1 MQRPILPRR
10 TPRLSRRTVL
20 TLAAGAAGAGLLAP
34 QALRA
39 QAETESHGLS
49 SFGDLKYPADFRHFD
64 YVNPQAPKGGTF
76 VHTAASWAF
85 NQNPTTFNT
94 MNTLVLRGDAPPGLD
109 GIFASL
115 MTGSGDE
122 PDSMYGLVAERVRM
136 SADGLTYRF
145 TIREIARFHDGTPI
159 TAEDVAW
166 SFLTLKDKGHPLL
179 RVVLRDL
186 AGAEAESAKVVVIR
200 FAPGRSRSL
209 PLTVA
214 GLPIL
219 SKAWYA
225 NRDFEASTMDVPLGS
240 AAYKVGRFEAG
251 RFIEY
256 DRVRDWWGE
265 KLPVGLGQNNFDTI
279 RLEFFRDRDVAFEA
293 FKSRTYTFRE
303 EFTSRAWATQ
313 YDFPAAKD
321 GRVVRREIA
330 DETPSGAQGWFI
342 NTRREKF
349 AHPKLREAL
358 GLAFD
363 FEWTN
368 KNVMF
373 DSYRRTHSFFQN
385 SPLMATGAP
394 SAEELAVLEPFRGKV
409 ADEVFGEPYVPPV
422 SNGSGQDRN
431 LLRQATQLL
440 REAGFTLRDNRLL
453 DAAGRPM
460 TVEFLDFDN
469 SLERHT
475 QPFVA
480 NLRRLGIEANIRR
493 VDSAQ
498 YQARLKDYDF
508 DLTIRRYSL
517 SLTPGESL
525 RTFFGSQSGRQPG
538 SQNLAGIAD
547 PVIDALIDKIL
558 AANSRAELTVLCR
571 CLDRVLRSG
580 RYWVPNWYK
589 PSSWL
594 AYWDMFGFPETK
606 PRYAKGVPSTWWFDP
621 AKAARI
627 ERS

>member
-20 TLAAGAAGAGLLAP
+20 TLAAGAAGAGLLGP

-145 TIREIARFHDGTPI
+145 TIRDIARFHDGTPI

-166 SFLTLKDKGHPLL
+166 SFLTLKEKGHPLL

-321 GRVVRREIA
+321 GRVVRREIS

>member
-1 MQRPILPRR
+1 M
-10 TPRLSRRTVL
+10 PRLSRRTVL
-20 TLAAGAAGAGLLAP
+20 TLAAAGAGAGLLARG
-34 QALRA
+34 ALA
-39 QAETESHGLS
+39 QAAGESHGIS
-49 SFGDLKYPADFRHFD
+49 YFGDLKYPADFPHFD

-76 VHTAASWAF
+76 IHTASTWSY

-94 MNTLVLRGDAPPGLD
+94 LNTLVLRGDAPPGLD
-109 GIFASL
+109 DIFASL
-115 MTGSGDE
+115 MAGGGDE
-122 PDSMYGLVAERVRM
+122 PDAMYGFAAEKVAISE
-136 SADGLTYRF
+136 DGLTYRF
-145 TIREIARFHDGTPI
+145 TLRDIAAFHDGKPI

-166 SFLTLKDKGHPLL
+166 SILTLKEKGHPLL
-179 RVVLRDL
+179 RVVLRDV
-186 AGAEAESAKVVVIR
+186 ASAAAESAKVVAVT
-200 FAPGRSRSL
+200 FAKGRSRSL
-209 PLTVA
+209 PLTIA

-225 NRDFEASTMDVPLGS
+225 GRDFEASTMDVPLGS

-256 DRVRDWWGE
+256 ERVRNWWGE
-265 KLPVGLGQNNFDTI
+265 KLPVSVGQNNFDVI
-279 RLEFFRDRDVAFEA
+279 RVEFFRDRDVAFEA

-321 GRVVRREIA
+321 GRVLRREVP

-373 DSYRRTHSFFQN
+373 DSYKRTHSFFQN
-385 SPLMATGAP
+385 SPMMAVGKP
-394 SAEELAVLEPFRGKV
+394 SAEELAILEPFRGKV
-409 ADEVFGEPYVPPV
+409 PDEVFDEPYVPPV
-422 SNGSGQDRN
+422 SNASGQDRN

-440 REAGFTLRDNRLL
+440 REAGFTLKDNRLI
-453 DAAGRPM
+453 DAAGKPM
-460 TVEFLDFDN
+460 TVEFLDYDN

-480 NLRRLGIEANIRR
+480 NLRRLGIAATIRR

-498 YQARLKDYDF
+498 YQSRLKDYDF

-525 RTFFGSQSGRQPG
+525 RTFFGSESGRQPG

-547 PVIDALIDKIL
+547 PVVDALIQKIL
-558 AANSRAELTVLCR
+558 AVNTRPELTTLCL

-589 PSSWL
+589 ASHWI
-594 AYWDMFGFPETK
+594 AYWDQFGHPERK
-606 PRYAKGVPSTWWFDP
+606 PKYSRGVPATWWFDP

-627 ERS
+627 ERT

>member
-1 MQRPILPRR
+1 MS
-10 TPRLSRRTVL
+10 RLSRRSVL
-20 TLAAGAAGAGLLAP
+20 TLAAAGAGASLIVPRALA
-34 QALRA
+34 QG
-39 QAETESHGLS
+39 ETEAHGIS

-64 YVNPQAPKGGTF
+64 YVNPNAPKGGAF
-76 VHTAASWAF
+76 VHTASSWGY

-94 MNTLVLRGDAPPGLD
+94 MNTLVLRGDAPPALD
-109 GIFASL
+109 GIFARL
-115 MTGSGDE
+115 MVGAGDE
-122 PDSMYGLVAERVRM
+122 PDSMYGLVAEKVRI

-145 TIREIARFHDGTPI
+145 TLRDSATFHDGAKITP
-159 TAEDVAW
+159 EDVAW
-166 SFLTLKDKGHPLL
+166 SVMTLKEKGHPLL
-179 RVVLRDL
+179 RVVLRDV
-186 AGAEAESAKVVVIR
+186 AGAEAEDGRVVAIR

-209 PLTVA
+209 PLTAA

-219 SKAWYA
+219 SRAWYA
-225 NRDFEASTMDVPLGS
+225 GRDFEASTMDVPLGS
-240 AAYKVGRFEAG
+240 SAYKVGRFEAG

-256 DRVRDWWGE
+256 ERVKDWWGE
-265 KLPVGLGQNNFDTI
+265 KLPVSVGQDNFDI
-279 RLEFFRDRDVAFEA
+279 VRLEFFRDRDVAFEG
-293 FKSRTYTFRE
+293 FKSRTYAFRE
-303 EFTSRAWATQ
+303 EFTSRTWATQ
-313 YDFPAAKD
+313 YDFPAARD
-321 GRVVRREIA
+321 GRVVRREVS

-373 DSYRRTHSFFQN
+373 DSYKRTHSFFQN
-385 SPLMATGAP
+385 SPMMATGKP
-394 SAEELAVLEPFRGKV
+394 EAEELALLEAFRGKV
-409 ADEVFGEPYVPPV
+409 ADEVFGEPYSPPV

-431 LLRQATQLL
+431 LLRQATGLL

-453 DAAGRPM
+453 DAQGRPM
-460 TVEFLDFDN
+460 TVEFLDFEP

-480 NLRRLGIEANIRR
+480 NLRRLGIEAGIRR

-498 YQARLKDYDF
+498 YQSRLKDYDF

-517 SLTPGESL
+517 SMTPGESM
-525 RTFFGSQSGRQPG
+525 RTFFGSASGRQPG
-538 SQNLAGIAD
+538 SQNLAGIND
-547 PVIDALIDKIL
+547 PVIDALIDKAL
-558 AANSRAELTVLCR
+558 AANTRAELVTICR
-571 CLDRVLRSG
+571 ALDRVLRAG

-589 PSSWL
+589 ASHWL
-594 AYWDMFGFPETK
+594 AYWDQFGFPETK
-606 PRYAKGVPSTWWFDP
+606 PKYARGVPGTWWFDP

-627 ERS
+627 ERT

>member
-1 MQRPILPRR
+1 M
-10 TPRLSRRTVL
+10 
-20 TLAAGAAGAGLLAP
+20 TLAAAAGASSLIR
-34 QALRA
+34 RA
-39 QAETESHGLS
+39 GAEEATRHGLS
-49 SFGDLKYPADFRHFD
+49 FFGDLKYPADFRQFD
-64 YVNPQAPKGGTF
+64 YVNPAAPKGGTF
-76 VHTAASWAF
+76 IHSASSWAY
-85 NQNPTTFNT
+85 NQNANTFNT
-94 MNTLVLRGDAPPGLD
+94 LNTWVLRGDAPPQLD

-115 MTGSGDE
+115 MVSAGDE
-122 PDSMYGLVAERVRM
+122 PDAMYGLAAETVRM
-136 SADGLTYRF
+136 AEDGLTYRF
-145 TIREIARFHDGTPI
+145 ALRESARFHDGTPI

-166 SFLTLKDKGHPLL
+166 SMTTLKEKGHPLL

-186 AGAEAESAKVVVIR
+186 AGAEAEGPRVVAVR

-209 PLTVA
+209 PLTAA

-225 NRDFEASTMDVPLGS
+225 TRDFEASTLDVPLGS

-256 DRVRDWWGE
+256 ERVKDWWGE
-265 KLPVGLGQNNFDTI
+265 KLPVSIGQNNFDI
-279 RLEFFRDRDVAFEA
+279 VRLEFFRDRDVAFEA

-303 EFTSRAWATQ
+303 EFTSRTWATQ
-313 YDFPAAKD
+313 YDFPAARD
-321 GRVVRREIA
+321 GRVVRREIP

-373 DSYRRTHSFFQN
+373 GSYSRTHSFFQN
-385 SPLMATGAP
+385 SPMMAHGKP
-394 SAEELAVLEPFRGKV
+394 SPEELALLEPFRGKV
-409 ADEVFGEPYVPPV
+409 AEEVFGEPYVPPV
-422 SNGSGQDRN
+422 SDGSGQDRR

-453 DAAGRPM
+453 DAQGRPV
-460 TVEFLDFDN
+460 TVEFLDYDS

-480 NLRRLGIEANIRR
+480 NLRRLGIDASIRR

-498 YQARLKDYDF
+498 YQSRLKDYDF

-517 SLTPGESL
+517 SMTPGEAL
-525 RTFFGSQSGRQPG
+525 RTYFGSESGRQSG
-538 SQNLAGIAD
+538 SNNLAGMAD
-547 PVIDALIDKIL
+547 PVIDALIVKAL
-558 AANSRAELTVLCR
+558 AAETRPELTTICR
-571 CLDRVLRSG
+571 ALDRVLRAG

-589 PSSWL
+589 ASHWL
-594 AYWDMFGFPETK
+594 AYWDQFGFPETK
-606 PRYAKGVPSTWWFDP
+606 PRYARGAPATWWADP
-621 AKAARI
+621 AKAARL
-627 ERS
+627 ERP

>member
-1 MQRPILPRR
+1 M
-10 TPRLSRRTVL
+10 PRLSRRTVL
-20 TLAAGAAGAGLLAP
+20 TLAAAGAGAGLLGP
-34 QALRA
+34 RALA
-39 QAETESHGLS
+39 QAASESHGIS
-49 SFGDLKYPADFRHFD
+49 YFGDLKYPADFARFD
-64 YVNPQAPKGGTF
+64 YVNPDAPKGGTF
-76 VHTAASWAF
+76 IHTASTWSF

-109 GIFASL
+109 DIFATL
-115 MTGSGDE
+115 MAGGGDE
-122 PDSMYGLVAERVRM
+122 PDSMYGLAAEKVAI

-145 TIREIARFHDGTPI
+145 TLRAGATFHDGTPI

-166 SFLTLKDKGHPLL
+166 SILTLKEKGHPLL
-179 RVVLRDL
+179 RVVLRDVAG
-186 AGAEAESAKVVVIR
+186 AGAESAGVVAVT
-200 FAPGRSRSL
+200 FAKGRSRSL
-209 PLTVA
+209 PLTIA

-256 DRVRDWWGE
+256 ERVRNWWGE
-265 KLPVGLGQNNFDTI
+265 KLPVSVGQNNFDVV

-313 YDFPAAKD
+313 YDFPAARD
-321 GRVVRREIA
+321 GRVVRREVP
-330 DETPSGAQGWFI
+330 DDTPSGAQGWFI
-342 NTRREKF
+342 NTRRDKF

-385 SPLMATGAP
+385 SPMMAVGKP
-394 SAEELAVLEPFRGKV
+394 SAEELAILEPFRGKTP
-409 ADEVFGEPYVPPV
+409 DEVFGDPYVPPV
-422 SNGSGQDRN
+422 SNASGQDRN
-431 LLRQATQLL
+431 LLRSATQLL
-440 REAGFTLRDNRLL
+440 REAGFTLRDNRLH

-480 NLRRLGIEANIRR
+480 NLRRLGIAATIRR

-498 YQARLKDYDF
+498 YQSRLKDYDF

-525 RTFFGSQSGRQPG
+525 RTFFGSESGRQPG

-547 PVIDALIDKIL
+547 PVIDALIARIL
-558 AANSRAELTVLCR
+558 VVNTRAELTTLCL

-589 PSSWL
+589 ASHWI
-594 AYWDMFGFPETK
+594 AYWDQFGHPERK
-606 PRYAKGVPSTWWFDP
+606 PKYSRGVPSTWWFDP
-621 AKAARI
+621 AKAARL
-627 ERS
+627 ERT

>member
-1 MQRPILPRR
+1 M
-10 TPRLSRRTVL
+10 PRLSRRSVL
-20 TLAAGAAGAGLLAP
+20 TMAAAGAGAGLIGPRAF
-34 QALRA
+34 A
-39 QAETESHGLS
+39 QAETESHGMS
-49 SFGDLKYPADFRHFD
+49 SFGDLKYPVGFRHFD
-64 YVNPQAPKGGTF
+64 YVNPNAPKGGTF
-76 VHTAASWAF
+76 VHTASSWAY

-94 MNTLVLRGDAPPGLD
+94 MNTLVLRGDAPPALD
-109 GIFASL
+109 GIFARL
-115 MTGSGDE
+115 MVGAGDE
-122 PDSMYGLVAERVRM
+122 PDSLYGLVAEKVRI

-145 TIREIARFHDGTPI
+145 TLRDIAAFHDGTKI

-166 SFLTLKDKGHPLL
+166 SVMTLKEKGHPLI
-179 RVVLRDL
+179 RVVLRDV
-186 AGAEAESAKVVVIR
+186 AGAEAEDARTVAIR

-209 PLTVA
+209 PLTAA

-256 DRVRDWWGE
+256 ERVRDWWGAG
-265 KLPVGLGQNNFDTI
+265 LPVSVGQDNFDI
-279 RLEFFRDRDVAFEA
+279 VRLEFFRDRDVAFEG
-293 FKSRTYTFRE
+293 FKSRTYAFRE
-303 EFTSRAWATQ
+303 EFTSRTWATQ

-321 GRVVRREIA
+321 GRVVRREVR

-342 NTRREKF
+342 NARREKF
-349 AHPKLREAL
+349 SHPKLREAL

-385 SPLMATGAP
+385 SPMMATGRP
-394 SAEELAVLEPFRGKV
+394 EGEELALLEAFRGKV
-409 ADEVFGEPYVPPV
+409 PEEVFGEPYVPPV

-431 LLRQATQLL
+431 LLRQATALL
-440 REAGFTLRDNRLL
+440 REAGFVLRDNKLF
-453 DAAGRPM
+453 DPAGRQM
-460 TVEFLDFDN
+460 TVEFLDFDS

-480 NLRRLGIEANIRR
+480 NLRRLGIEAAIRR

-498 YQARLKDYDF
+498 YQSRLKDYDF

-517 SLTPGESL
+517 SMTPGESM
-525 RTFFGSQSGRQPG
+525 RTFFGSASGRQPG

-547 PVIDALIDKIL
+547 PVVDALIDKAL
-558 AANSRAELTVLCR
+558 AANTRAELVTICR
-571 CLDRVLRSG
+571 ALDRVLRSG

-589 PSSWL
+589 ASHWL
-594 AYWDMFGFPETK
+594 AYWDQFGFPETK
-606 PRYAKGVPSTWWFDP
+606 PKYARGVPSTWWFDP

-627 ERS
+627 ERT

>member
-166 SFLTLKDKGHPLL
+166 SFLALKEKGHPLL

-440 REAGFTLRDNRLL
+440 REAGFTLRDNKLL
-453 DAAGRPM
+453 DAQGRAM

>member
-1 MQRPILPRR
+1 M
-10 TPRLSRRTVL
+10 PRLSRRSVL
-20 TLAAGAAGAGLLAP
+20 TMAAAGAGASLIAPRALAHG
-34 QALRA
+34 
-39 QAETESHGLS
+39 ETESHGIS
-49 SFGDLKYPADFRHFD
+49 SFGDLKYPAGFRHFD
-64 YVNPQAPKGGTF
+64 YVNPNAPKGGTF
-76 VHTAASWAF
+76 VHTASSWGY

-94 MNTLVLRGDAPPGLD
+94 MNTLVLRGDAPPALD
-109 GIFASL
+109 GIFARL
-115 MTGSGDE
+115 MVGAGDE
-122 PDSMYGLVAERVRM
+122 PDSMYGLAAEKVRI

-145 TIREIARFHDGTPI
+145 TLRDIATFHDGTKI

-166 SFLTLKDKGHPLL
+166 SVMTLKEKGHPLL
-179 RVVLRDL
+179 RVVLRDV
-186 AGAEAESAKVVVIR
+186 AGAEAEDARTVAIR
-200 FAPGRSRSL
+200 FAAGRSRSL
-209 PLTVA
+209 PLTAA

-225 NRDFEASTMDVPLGS
+225 GRDFEASTMDVPLGS
-240 AAYKVGRFEAG
+240 SAYKVGRFEAG

-256 DRVRDWWGE
+256 ERVKDWWGAG
-265 KLPVGLGQNNFDTI
+265 LPVSVGQDNFDI
-279 RLEFFRDRDVAFEA
+279 VRLEFFRDRDVAFEG
-293 FKSRTYTFRE
+293 FKSRAYAFRE
-303 EFTSRAWATQ
+303 EFTSRTWAQQ
-313 YDFPAAKD
+313 YDFPAARD
-321 GRVVRREIA
+321 GRVVRREVS

-385 SPLMATGAP
+385 SPMMATAKPEG
-394 SAEELAVLEPFRGKV
+394 EELALLETFRGKV

-422 SNGSGQDRN
+422 SNASGQDRN

-453 DAAGRPM
+453 DAQGRAM
-460 TVEFLDFDN
+460 TVEFLDFDS

-480 NLRRLGIEANIRR
+480 NLRRLGIEASIRR

-498 YQARLKDYDF
+498 YQSRLKDYDF

-517 SLTPGESL
+517 SMTPGESM
-525 RTFFGSQSGRQPG
+525 RTFFGSASGRQPG

-547 PVIDALIDKIL
+547 PVIDALIDKAL
-558 AANSRAELTVLCR
+558 AANTRPELVTICRA
-571 CLDRVLRSG
+571 LDRVLRAG

-589 PSSWL
+589 ASHWL

-606 PRYAKGVPSTWWFDP
+606 PKYARGVPGTWWFDP

-627 ERS
+627 ERT

>member
-34 QALRA
+34 KGLRA
-39 QAETESHGLS
+39 QGETESHGLS

-85 NQNPTTFNT
+85 NQNPTTFNA

-115 MTGSGDE
+115 MSGSGDE

-145 TIREIARFHDGTPI
+145 TLREIARFHDGTPI

-166 SFLTLKDKGHPLL
+166 SFLTLKEKGHPLL

-200 FAPGRSRSL
+200 FTPGRSRSL

-225 NRDFEASTMDVPLGS
+225 TRDFEASTMDVPLGS

-256 DRVRDWWGE
+256 DRVKDWWGE
-265 KLPVGLGQNNFDTI
+265 KLPVALGQNNFDTI

-409 ADEVFGEPYVPPV
+409 PDEVFGEPYVPPV

-453 DAAGRPM
+453 DGGGRPM

-547 PVIDALIDKIL
+547 PTIDALIEKIL

-606 PRYAKGVPSTWWFDP
+606 PRYAKGVPATWWFDP

>member
-1 MQRPILPRR
+1 MPPSS
-10 TPRLSRRTVL
+10 TPKLCPSRRTVL
-20 TLAAGAAGAGLLAP
+20 TLAAGAAGAGLLGP
-34 QALRA
+34 KALRA

-115 MTGSGDE
+115 MSGSGDE

-166 SFLTLKDKGHPLL
+166 SFLTLKEKGHPLL

-256 DRVRDWWGE
+256 DRVKDWWGE
-265 KLPVGLGQNNFDTI
+265 TLPVALGQNNFDTI

-394 SAEELAVLEPFRGKV
+394 SAEELAVLETFRGKV

-453 DAAGRPM
+453 DTAGRPM

-547 PVIDALIDKIL
+547 PTIDALIEKIL

-571 CLDRVLRSG
+571 CLDRVLRAG

-589 PSSWL
+589 PSNWL

-621 AKAARI
+621 ARAARI

>member
-20 TLAAGAAGAGLLAP
+20 TLAAGAAGAGLLGP

-145 TIREIARFHDGTPI
+145 TIRDVARFHDGTPI

-166 SFLTLKDKGHPLL
+166 SFLTLKEKGHPLL

-440 REAGFTLRDNRLL
+440 REAGFTLRDNKLL

>member
-1 MQRPILPRR
+1 M
-10 TPRLSRRTVL
+10 PRLTRRSVL
-20 TLAAGAAGAGLLAP
+20 TLAAAGAGAGLLGRR
-34 QALRA
+34 ALA
-39 QAETESHGLS
+39 QAAGESHGIS
-49 SFGDLKYPADFRHFD
+49 YFGDLKYPAGFPHFD

-76 VHTAASWAF
+76 IHTASTWSY

-94 MNTLVLRGDAPPGLD
+94 LNTLVLRGDAPPGLD
-109 GIFASL
+109 DIFSSL
-115 MTGSGDE
+115 MAGGGDE
-122 PDSMYGLVAERVRM
+122 PDAMYGFAAEKVAISE
-136 SADGLTYRF
+136 DGLTYRF
-145 TIREIARFHDGTPI
+145 TLRDIARFHDGTPI

-166 SFLTLKDKGHPLL
+166 SILTLKEKGHPLL
-179 RVVLRDL
+179 RVVLRDI
-186 AGAEAESAKVVVIR
+186 AGATAENAKVVAVT
-200 FAPGRSRSL
+200 FAKGRSRSL

-256 DRVRDWWGE
+256 ERVRNWWGE
-265 KLPVGLGQNNFDTI
+265 KLPVSVGQNNFDVI
-279 RLEFFRDRDVAFEA
+279 RVEFFRDRDVAFEA

-313 YDFPAAKD
+313 YDFPAARD
-321 GRVVRREIA
+321 GRVVRREVP

-349 AHPKLREAL
+349 ASPKLREAL

-373 DSYRRTHSFFQN
+373 DSYKRTHSFFQN
-385 SPLMATGAP
+385 SPMMAVGKP
-394 SAEELAVLEPFRGKV
+394 SAEELAILEPFRGKV
-409 ADEVFGEPYVPPV
+409 PDEVFDEPYVPPV
-422 SNGSGQDRN
+422 SNASGQDRN
-431 LLRQATQLL
+431 LLRRATQLL
-440 REAGFTLRDNRLL
+440 REAGFTLKDNRLL
-453 DAAGRPM
+453 DPAGKPM
-460 TVEFLDFDN
+460 TVEFLDYDN

-480 NLRRLGIEANIRR
+480 NLRRLGIEATIRR

-498 YQARLKDYDF
+498 YQSRLKDYDF

-525 RTFFGSQSGRQPG
+525 RTFFGSESGKQPG

-547 PVIDALIDKIL
+547 PVVDALIQKIL
-558 AANSRAELTVLCR
+558 AVNTRPELTTLCL
-571 CLDRVLRSG
+571 CLDRVLRAG

-589 PSSWL
+589 ASHWI
-594 AYWDMFGFPETK
+594 AYWDQFGFPERK
-606 PRYAKGVPSTWWFDP
+606 PKYARGVPATWWFDP
-621 AKAARI
+621 AKAAKL
-627 ERS
+627 ERT

>member
-1 MQRPILPRR
+1 M
-10 TPRLSRRTVL
+10 PRLSRRTVL
-20 TLAAGAAGAGLLAP
+20 TLAAAGAGAGLLARG
-34 QALRA
+34 ALA
-39 QAETESHGLS
+39 QAAGESHGIS
-49 SFGDLKYPADFRHFD
+49 YFGDLKYPADFPHFD

-76 VHTAASWAF
+76 IHTASTWSY

-94 MNTLVLRGDAPPGLD
+94 LNTLVLRGDAPPGLD
-109 GIFASL
+109 DIFASL
-115 MTGSGDE
+115 MAGGGDE
-122 PDSMYGLVAERVRM
+122 PDAMYGFAAEKVAISE
-136 SADGLTYRF
+136 DGLTYRF
-145 TIREIARFHDGTPI
+145 TLRDIAAFHDGKPI

-166 SFLTLKDKGHPLL
+166 SILTLKEKGHPLL
-179 RVVLRDL
+179 RVVLRDV
-186 AGAEAESAKVVVIR
+186 ASAAAESAKVVAVT
-200 FAPGRSRSL
+200 FAKGRSRSL
-209 PLTVA
+209 PLTIA

-225 NRDFEASTMDVPLGS
+225 GRDFEASTMDVPLGS

-256 DRVRDWWGE
+256 ERVRNWWGE
-265 KLPVGLGQNNFDTI
+265 KLPVSVGQNNFDVI
-279 RLEFFRDRDVAFEA
+279 RVEFFRDRDVAFEA

-321 GRVVRREIA
+321 GRVLRREVP

-349 AHPKLREAL
+349 SHPKLREAL

-373 DSYRRTHSFFQN
+373 DSYKRTHSFFQN
-385 SPLMATGAP
+385 SPMMAVGKP
-394 SAEELAVLEPFRGKV
+394 SAEELAILEPFRGKV
-409 ADEVFGEPYVPPV
+409 PDEVFDEPYVPPV
-422 SNGSGQDRN
+422 SNASGQDRN
-431 LLRQATQLL
+431 LLRRATQLL

-453 DAAGRPM
+453 DPAGKPM
-460 TVEFLDFDN
+460 TVEFLDYDN

-480 NLRRLGIEANIRR
+480 NLRRLGIEATIRR

-498 YQARLKDYDF
+498 YQSRLKDYDF

-525 RTFFGSQSGRQPG
+525 RTFFGSESGKQPG

-547 PVIDALIDKIL
+547 PVVDALIQKIL
-558 AANSRAELTVLCR
+558 AVNTRPELTTLCL

-589 PSSWL
+589 ASHWI
-594 AYWDMFGFPETK
+594 AYWDQFGHPERK
-606 PRYAKGVPSTWWFDP
+606 PKYSRGVPATWWFDP

-627 ERS
+627 ERT

>member
-10 TPRLSRRTVL
+10 TPRLSRRSVL

-34 QALRA
+34 RA
-39 QAETESHGLS
+39 RAATESHGMS
-49 SFGDLKYPADFRHFD
+49 AFGDLKYPADFRHFD
-64 YVNPQAPKGGTF
+64 FVNPLAPKGGTF
-76 VHTAASWAF
+76 VHTASTWAY

-115 MTGSGDE
+115 MTGGGDE
-122 PDSMYGLVAERVRM
+122 PDALYGLVAEKVAI
-136 SADGLTYRF
+136 SDDGLTYRF
-145 TIREIARFHDGTPI
+145 TLRPIAAFHDGTRI
-159 TAEDVAW
+159 TGADVAW
-166 SFLTLKDKGHPLL
+166 SILTLKEKGHPLI
-179 RVVLRDL
+179 RTILRDV
-186 AGAEAESAKVVVIR
+186 AGAEADGEGAVIVR
-200 FAPGRSRSL
+200 FAEGRPRSL

-225 NRDFEASTMDVPLGS
+225 TRDFEASTMEVPLGS
-240 AAYKVGRFEAG
+240 SAYMVGRFETG

-256 DRVRDWWGE
+256 ERVKDWWGE
-265 KLPVGLGQNNFDTI
+265 KLPVSVGQNNFDI
-279 RLEFFRDRDVAFEA
+279 VRVEFFRDRDVAFEA

-303 EFTSRAWATQ
+303 EFTSRTWAQQ

-321 GRVVRREIA
+321 GRVARREVP
-330 DETPSGAQGWFI
+330 DDTPSGAQGWFI

-349 AHPKLREAL
+349 ADRRLREAL

-368 KNVMF
+368 RNVMF
-373 DSYRRTHSFFQN
+373 DSYKRTHSFFQN
-385 SPLMATGAP
+385 SPMMAFGVP
-394 SAEELAVLEPFRGKV
+394 STEELALLEPFRGQV
-409 ADEVFGEPYVPPV
+409 PDEVFGEPYVPPV
-422 SNGSGQDRN
+422 SDGSGQDRN
-431 LLRQATQLL
+431 HLRRATVLL
-440 REAGFTLRDNRLL
+440 REAGFVLRDNRLH
-453 DAAGRPM
+453 DPKGRPM

-480 NLRRLGIEANIRR
+480 NLRRLGIEATIRR

-498 YQARLKDYDF
+498 YQTRLKDYDF

-517 SLTPGESL
+517 SMTPGESM
-525 RTFFGSQSGRQPG
+525 RTFFGSESGRQPG

-547 PVIDALIDKIL
+547 PVIDALVAK
-558 AANSRAELTVLCR
+558 AVVATTRAELTTTCR
-571 CLDRVLRSG
+571 ALDRVLRSG

-589 PSSWL
+589 GSHWL
-594 AYWDMFGFPETK
+594 AYWDQFGFPETK
-606 PRYAKGVPSTWWFDP
+606 PKYARGVPGTWWFDP
-621 AKAARI
+621 AKAAKI
-627 ERS
+627 AG

>member
-1 MQRPILPRR
+1 M
-10 TPRLSRRTVL
+10 PRLSRRSVL
-20 TLAAGAAGAGLLAP
+20 TMAAAGAGAGLIAP
-34 QALRA
+34 RALA
-39 QAETESHGLS
+39 QAEVESHGIS

-64 YVNPQAPKGGTF
+64 YVNPSAPKGGTF
-76 VHTAASWAF
+76 VHTASSWGY

-94 MNTLVLRGDAPPGLD
+94 MNTLVLRGDAPPALD
-109 GIFASL
+109 GILARL
-115 MTGSGDE
+115 MVGAGDE
-122 PDSMYGLVAERVRM
+122 PDSMYGLAAERVRIA
-136 SADGLTYRF
+136 ADGLTYRF
-145 TIREIARFHDGTPI
+145 TLRDIAAFHDGTKI

-166 SFLTLKDKGHPLL
+166 SVMMLKEKGHPLL
-179 RVVLRDL
+179 RMVLRDV
-186 AGAEAESAKVVVIR
+186 AGAEAEDARTVAIR

-209 PLTVA
+209 PLTAA

-219 SKAWYA
+219 SKAWYSG
-225 NRDFEASTMDVPLGS
+225 RDFEASTMDVPLGS
-240 AAYKVGRFEAG
+240 AAYKVGRFEPG

-256 DRVRDWWGE
+256 ERVKDWWGAG
-265 KLPVGLGQNNFDTI
+265 LPVSVGQDNFDI
-279 RLEFFRDRDVAFEA
+279 VRLEFFRDRDVAFEG
-293 FKSRTYTFRE
+293 FKSRTYAFRE
-303 EFTSRAWATQ
+303 EFTSRTWAQQ

-321 GRVVRREIA
+321 GRVVRREVP

-342 NTRREKF
+342 NTRRDKF

-373 DSYRRTHSFFQN
+373 DSYKRTHSFFQN
-385 SPLMATGAP
+385 SPMMATGKP
-394 SAEELAVLEPFRGKV
+394 EGEELALLETFRGKV
-409 ADEVFGEPYVPPV
+409 AEEVFGEPYVPPV

-453 DAAGRPM
+453 DAQGRAM
-460 TVEFLDFDN
+460 TVEFLDFDS

-480 NLRRLGIEANIRR
+480 NLRRLGIEASIRR

-498 YQARLKDYDF
+498 YQSRLKDYDF

-517 SLTPGESL
+517 SMTPGESM
-525 RTFFGSQSGRQPG
+525 RTFFGSASGRQPG

-547 PVIDALIDKIL
+547 PVIDALIDKVL
-558 AANSRAELTVLCR
+558 AANTRPELVTICRA
-571 CLDRVLRSG
+571 LDRVLRAG
-580 RYWVPNWYK
+580 RYWVPNWSK
-589 PSSWL
+589 ASHWL

-606 PRYAKGVPSTWWFDP
+606 PKYARGAPGTWWFDP

-627 ERS
+627 ERT

>member
-1 MQRPILPRR
+1 M
-10 TPRLSRRTVL
+10 PRLSRRSVL
-20 TLAAGAAGAGLLAP
+20 TMAAAGAGAGLIGPRAF
-34 QALRA
+34 A
-39 QAETESHGLS
+39 QAETESHGMS
-49 SFGDLKYPADFRHFD
+49 SFGDLKYPVGFRHFD
-64 YVNPQAPKGGTF
+64 YVNPNAPKGGTF
-76 VHTAASWAF
+76 VHTASSWAY

-94 MNTLVLRGDAPPGLD
+94 MNTLVLRGDAPPALD
-109 GIFASL
+109 GIFARL
-115 MTGSGDE
+115 MVGAGDE
-122 PDSMYGLVAERVRM
+122 PDSLYGLVAEKVRI

-145 TIREIARFHDGTPI
+145 TLRDIAAFHDGTKI

-166 SFLTLKDKGHPLL
+166 SVMTLKEKGHPLI
-179 RVVLRDL
+179 RVVLRDV
-186 AGAEAESAKVVVIR
+186 AGAEAEDARTVAIR

-209 PLTVA
+209 PLTAA

-256 DRVRDWWGE
+256 ERVRDWWGAG
-265 KLPVGLGQNNFDTI
+265 LPVSVGQDNFDI
-279 RLEFFRDRDVAFEA
+279 VRLEFFRDSDVAFEG
-293 FKSRTYTFRE
+293 FKSRTYAFRE
-303 EFTSRAWATQ
+303 EFTSRTWATQ

-321 GRVVRREIA
+321 GRVVRREVR

-342 NTRREKF
+342 NARREKF
-349 AHPKLREAL
+349 SHPKLREAL

-385 SPLMATGAP
+385 SPMMATGRP
-394 SAEELAVLEPFRGKV
+394 EGEELALLEAFRGKV
-409 ADEVFGEPYVPPV
+409 PEEVFGEPYVPPV

-431 LLRQATQLL
+431 LLRQATALL
-440 REAGFTLRDNRLL
+440 REAGFVLRDNKLF
-453 DAAGRPM
+453 DPAGRQM
-460 TVEFLDFDN
+460 TVEFLDFDS

-480 NLRRLGIEANIRR
+480 NLRRLGIEAAIRR

-498 YQARLKDYDF
+498 YQSRLKDYDF

-517 SLTPGESL
+517 SMTPGESM
-525 RTFFGSQSGRQPG
+525 RTFFGSASGRQPG

-547 PVIDALIDKIL
+547 PVVDALIDKAL
-558 AANSRAELTVLCR
+558 AANTRAELVTICR
-571 CLDRVLRSG
+571 ALDRVLRSG

-589 PSSWL
+589 ASHWL
-594 AYWDMFGFPETK
+594 AYWDQFGFPETK
-606 PRYAKGVPSTWWFDP
+606 PKYARGVPSTWWFDP

-627 ERS
+627 ERT

>member
-1 MQRPILPRR
+1 M
-10 TPRLSRRTVL
+10 PRLSRRSVL
-20 TLAAGAAGAGLLAP
+20 TMAAAGAGASLIAPRALAHG
-34 QALRA
+34 
-39 QAETESHGLS
+39 ETESHGIS
-49 SFGDLKYPADFRHFD
+49 SFGDLKYPVGFRHFD
-64 YVNPQAPKGGTF
+64 YVNPNAPKGGTF
-76 VHTAASWAF
+76 VHTASSWGY

-94 MNTLVLRGDAPPGLD
+94 MNTLVLRGDAPPALD
-109 GIFASL
+109 GIFARL
-115 MTGSGDE
+115 MVGAGDE
-122 PDSMYGLVAERVRM
+122 PDSMYGLAAEKVRI

-145 TIREIARFHDGTPI
+145 TLRDIATFHDGTKI
-159 TAEDVAW
+159 TADDVAW
-166 SFLTLKDKGHPLL
+166 SVTTLKEKGHPLL
-179 RVVLRDL
+179 RVVLRDV
-186 AGAEAESAKVVVIR
+186 AGAEAEDARTVAIR
-200 FAPGRSRSL
+200 FAAGRSRSL
-209 PLTVA
+209 PLTAA

-225 NRDFEASTMDVPLGS
+225 GRDFEASTMDVPLGS
-240 AAYKVGRFEAG
+240 SAYKVGRLEAG

-256 DRVRDWWGE
+256 ERVKDWWGAG
-265 KLPVGLGQNNFDTI
+265 LPVSVGQDNFDI
-279 RLEFFRDRDVAFEA
+279 VRLEFFRDRDVAFEG
-293 FKSRTYTFRE
+293 FKSRAYAFRE
-303 EFTSRAWATQ
+303 EFTSRTWAQQ
-313 YDFPAAKD
+313 YDFPAARD
-321 GRVVRREIA
+321 GRVVRREVS

-385 SPLMATGAP
+385 SPMMATARPEG
-394 SAEELAVLEPFRGKV
+394 EELALLETFRGKV

-431 LLRQATQLL
+431 LLRQATGLL

-453 DAAGRPM
+453 DAQGRAM
-460 TVEFLDFDN
+460 TVEFLDFDS

-480 NLRRLGIEANIRR
+480 NLRRLGIEASIRR

-498 YQARLKDYDF
+498 YQSRLKDYDF

-517 SLTPGESL
+517 SMTPGESM
-525 RTFFGSQSGRQPG
+525 RTFFGSASGRQPG

-547 PVIDALIDKIL
+547 PVIDALIDKAL
-558 AANSRAELTVLCR
+558 AANTRPELVTICRA
-571 CLDRVLRSG
+571 LDRVLRAG

-589 PSSWL
+589 ASHWL

-606 PRYAKGVPSTWWFDP
+606 PKYARGVPGTWWFDP

-627 ERS
+627 ERT

>member
-20 TLAAGAAGAGLLAP
+20 TLAAGAAGAGLLGP

-166 SFLTLKDKGHPLL
+166 SFLTLKEKGHPLL

-440 REAGFTLRDNRLL
+440 REAGFTLRDNKLL

>member
-1 MQRPILPRR
+1 M
-10 TPRLSRRTVL
+10 PRLSRRTVL
-20 TLAAGAAGAGLLAP
+20 TMAAASAGAGLLAP
-34 QALRA
+34 RVVA
-39 QAETESHGLS
+39 QAAGESHGIS
-49 SFGDLKYPADFRHFD
+49 YFGDLKYPAGFAHFD
-64 YVNPQAPKGGTF
+64 YVNSQAPKGGTF
-76 VHTAASWAF
+76 VHTASSWAF

-109 GIFASL
+109 GIFSSL
-115 MTGSGDE
+115 MAGGGDE
-122 PDSMYGLVAERVRM
+122 PDSMYGLVAEKVAI
-136 SADGLTYRF
+136 SADGLVYRF
-145 TIREIARFHDGTPI
+145 TLRDIATFHDGSPI

-166 SFLTLKDKGHPLL
+166 SILTLKEKGHPFHRL
-179 RVVLRDL
+179 VLRDV
-186 AGAEAESAKVVVIR
+186 AGASAESAKVVAVT
-200 FAPGRSRSL
+200 FAKGRSRSL

-265 KLPVGLGQNNFDTI
+265 KLPVSVGQNNFDTL
-279 RLEFFRDRDVAFEA
+279 RVEFFRDRDVAFEA

-313 YDFPAAKD
+313 YDFPAARD
-321 GRVVRREIA
+321 GRVVRREVP

-349 AHPKLREAL
+349 AHPKLREAI

-385 SPLMATGAP
+385 SPMMAVGKP
-394 SAEELAVLEPFRGKV
+394 SAAELAILEPFRGKV
-409 ADEVFGEPYVPPV
+409 PDEVFGDPYVPPV
-422 SNGSGQDRN
+422 SNGSGQDRA
-431 LLRQATQLL
+431 LLRRATQLL
-440 REAGFTLRDNRLL
+440 REAGFTLKDNRLL
-453 DAAGRPM
+453 DAAGKPM

-469 SLERHT
+469 ALERHT

-480 NLRRLGIEANIRR
+480 NLKRLGIEAAIRR

-498 YQARLKDYDF
+498 YQSRLKDYDF
-508 DLTIRRYSL
+508 DLTTRRYTL

-525 RTFFGSQSGRQPG
+525 RSFFGSESGRQPG

-547 PVIDALIDKIL
+547 PVVDALIQKIL
-558 AANSRAELTVLCR
+558 AVNTRPELTTLCL

-589 PSSWL
+589 AAHWL
-594 AYWDMFGFPETK
+594 AYWDQFGFPETK
-606 PRYAKGVPSTWWFDP
+606 PKYSRGVPATWWFDP
-621 AKAARI
+621 AKAAKL
-627 ERS
+627 ERP

>member
-1 MQRPILPRR
+1 M
-10 TPRLSRRTVL
+10 PRLSRRTVL
-20 TLAAGAAGAGLLAP
+20 TLAAAGAGAGLLGRGAH
-34 QALRA
+34 A
-39 QAETESHGLS
+39 QTATESHGLS
-49 SFGDLKYPADFRHFD
+49 YFGDLKYPADFPRFD
-64 YVNPQAPKGGTF
+64 YVNPDAPKGGTF
-76 VHTAASWAF
+76 IHTASTWSF

-109 GIFASL
+109 DIFATL
-115 MTGSGDE
+115 MTGGGDE
-122 PDSMYGLVAERVRM
+122 PDSMYGLAAEKVAM

-145 TIREIARFHDGTPI
+145 TLRAGATFHDGTPI

-166 SFLTLKDKGHPLL
+166 SILTLKEKGHPLL
-179 RVVLRDL
+179 RVVLRDV
-186 AGAEAESAKVVVIR
+186 AGAVADNPRLVAVS
-200 FAPGRSRSL
+200 FARGRSRSL

-256 DRVRDWWGE
+256 ERVRDWWGE
-265 KLPVGLGQNNFDTI
+265 RLPVSVGQNNFDVI

-313 YDFPAAKD
+313 YDFPAARD
-321 GRVVRREIA
+321 GRVVRREVP

-349 AHPKLREAL
+349 AHPKLREAI

-385 SPLMATGAP
+385 SPMMAVGKP
-394 SAEELAVLEPFRGKV
+394 SPEELAILEPFRGKV
-409 ADEVFGEPYVPPV
+409 PDEVFDEPYVPPV
-422 SNGSGQDRN
+422 SNASGQDRN
-431 LLRQATQLL
+431 LLRRATQLL

-453 DAAGRPM
+453 DPAGRPM

-480 NLRRLGIEANIRR
+480 NLRRLGIEAAIRR

-498 YQARLKDYDF
+498 YQSRLKDYDF

-525 RTFFGSQSGRQPG
+525 RTFFGSESGKQPG

-547 PVIDALIDKIL
+547 PVVDALIAKIL
-558 AANSRAELTVLCR
+558 AVNTRPELTTLCL

-589 PSSWL
+589 ASHWI
-594 AYWDMFGFPETK
+594 AYWDQFGYPAAK
-606 PRYAKGVPSTWWFDP
+606 PKYSRGVPATWWFDP
-621 AKAARI
+621 AKAAKL
-627 ERS
+627 ERT

>member
-1 MQRPILPRR
+1 MPPSSTPKLRP
-10 TPRLSRRTVL
+10 SRRTVL
-20 TLAAGAAGAGLLAP
+20 TLAAGAAGAGLLGP
-34 QALRA
+34 TALRA

-64 YVNPQAPKGGTF
+64 YVNPAAPKGGTF

-94 MNTLVLRGDAPPGLD
+94 MNTLVLRGDAPPALD

-115 MTGSGDE
+115 MSGSGDE

-145 TIREIARFHDGTPI
+145 TLRDIARFHDGTPI

-166 SFLTLKDKGHPLL
+166 SFLTLKEKGHPLL

-186 AGAEAESAKVVVIR
+186 AGAEAESPKVVIIR
-200 FAPGRSRSL
+200 FAAGRSRSL

-225 NRDFEASTMDVPLGS
+225 TRDFEASTMDVPLGS

-265 KLPVGLGQNNFDTI
+265 KLPVSLGQNNFDTI

-409 ADEVFGEPYVPPV
+409 PDEVFGEPYVPPV

-440 REAGFTLRDNRLL
+440 REAGFTLRDNKLL
-453 DAAGRPM
+453 DAQGRAM

-480 NLRRLGIEANIRR
+480 NLRRLGIDANIRR

-547 PVIDALIDKIL
+547 PTIDALIEKIL

-589 PSSWL
+589 PSNWL

>member
-1 MQRPILPRR
+1 M
-10 TPRLSRRTVL
+10 PRLSRRTVL
-20 TLAAGAAGAGLLAP
+20 TLAAAGAGAGLVGRG
-34 QALRA
+34 ALA
-39 QAETESHGLS
+39 QAAGESHGIS
-49 SFGDLKYPADFRHFD
+49 YFGDLKYPADFPHFD

-76 VHTAASWAF
+76 IHTASTWSY

-94 MNTLVLRGDAPPGLD
+94 LNTLVLRGDAPPGLD
-109 GIFASL
+109 DIFASL
-115 MTGSGDE
+115 MAGGGDE
-122 PDSMYGLVAERVRM
+122 PDAMYGFAAEKVAISE
-136 SADGLTYRF
+136 DGLTYRF
-145 TIREIARFHDGTPI
+145 TLRDIATFHDGKPI

-166 SFLTLKDKGHPLL
+166 SILTLKEKGHPLL
-179 RVVLRDL
+179 RVVLRDV
-186 AGAEAESAKVVVIR
+186 ASAAAESAKVVAVT
-200 FAPGRSRSL
+200 FAKGRSRSL
-209 PLTVA
+209 PLTIA

-225 NRDFEASTMDVPLGS
+225 GRDFEASTMDVPLGS

-256 DRVRDWWGE
+256 ERVRNWWGE
-265 KLPVGLGQNNFDTI
+265 KLPVSVGQNNFDVI
-279 RLEFFRDRDVAFEA
+279 RVEFFRDRDVAFEA

-321 GRVVRREIA
+321 GRVLRREVP

-349 AHPKLREAL
+349 SHPKLREAL

-373 DSYRRTHSFFQN
+373 DSYKRTHSFFQN
-385 SPLMATGAP
+385 SPMMAVGKP
-394 SAEELAVLEPFRGKV
+394 SAEELAILEPFRGKV
-409 ADEVFGEPYVPPV
+409 PDEVFAEPYVPPV
-422 SNGSGQDRN
+422 SNASGQDRN

-440 REAGFTLRDNRLL
+440 REAGFTLKDNRLI
-453 DAAGRPM
+453 DAAGKPM
-460 TVEFLDFDN
+460 TVEFLDYDN

-480 NLRRLGIEANIRR
+480 NLRRLGIAATIRR

-498 YQARLKDYDF
+498 YQSRLKDYDF

-525 RTFFGSQSGRQPG
+525 RTFFGSESGKQPG

-547 PVIDALIDKIL
+547 PVIDALIQKIL
-558 AANSRAELTVLCR
+558 AVNTRPELTTLCL

-589 PSSWL
+589 ASHWI
-594 AYWDMFGFPETK
+594 AYWDQFGHPERK
-606 PRYAKGVPSTWWFDP
+606 PKYSRGVPATWWFDP

-627 ERS
+627 ERT

>member
-1 MQRPILPRR
+1 M
-10 TPRLSRRTVL
+10 PRLSRRNVL
-20 TLAAGAAGAGLLAP
+20 TIAAAGAGTALIAP
-34 QALRA
+34 HALA
-39 QAETESHGLS
+39 QADTESHGMS
-49 SFGDLKYPADFRHFD
+49 SFGDLKYPPGFRHFD
-64 YVNPQAPKGGTF
+64 YVNPNAPKGGTF
-76 VHTAASWAF
+76 VHTASSWAY

-94 MNTLVLRGDAPPGLD
+94 MNTLVLRGDAPPALD
-109 GIFASL
+109 GIFARL
-115 MTGSGDE
+115 MVSAGDE
-122 PDSMYGLVAERVRM
+122 PDSLYGLVAEKVRI
-136 SADGLTYRF
+136 SADGLLYRF
-145 TIREIARFHDGTPI
+145 SLRDIATFHDGTKI

-166 SFLTLKDKGHPLL
+166 SVMTLKEKGHPLI
-179 RVVLRDL
+179 RVVLRDV
-186 AGAEAESAKVVVIR
+186 AGAEAEDARTVAIR

-209 PLTVA
+209 PLTAA

-240 AAYKVGRFEAG
+240 AAYRVGRFEAG

-256 DRVRDWWGE
+256 ERVRDWWGAG
-265 KLPVGLGQNNFDTI
+265 LPVSVGQDNFDI
-279 RLEFFRDRDVAFEA
+279 VRLEFFRDRDVAFEG
-293 FKSRTYTFRE
+293 FKSRTYAFRE
-303 EFTSRAWATQ
+303 EFTSRTWATQ

-321 GRVVRREIA
+321 GRVVRREVA

-385 SPLMATGAP
+385 SPMMATGKPAGD
-394 SAEELAVLEPFRGKV
+394 ELALLEAFRGKV
-409 ADEVFGEPYVPPV
+409 PEEVFGEPYVPPV

-431 LLRQATQLL
+431 LLRQATALL
-440 REAGFTLRDNRLL
+440 REAGFVLRDNRLL
-453 DAAGRPM
+453 DAQGRPM

-480 NLRRLGIEANIRR
+480 NLRRLGIEATIRR

-498 YQARLKDYDF
+498 YQSRLKDYDF

-517 SLTPGESL
+517 SMTPGESM
-525 RTFFGSQSGRQPG
+525 RTFFGSASGRQPG

-547 PVIDALIDKIL
+547 PVVDALVDKAL
-558 AANSRAELTVLCR
+558 AANTRADLVTTCR
-571 CLDRVLRSG
+571 ALDRVLRSG

-589 PSSWL
+589 ASHWL
-594 AYWDMFGFPETK
+594 AYWDQFGFPDTK
-606 PRYAKGVPSTWWFDP
+606 PKYARGVPATWWFDP

-627 ERS
+627 ERT

>member
-1 MQRPILPRR
+1 MPTPSTPKLRP
-10 TPRLSRRTVL
+10 SRRTVL
-20 TLAAGAAGAGLLAP
+20 TLAAGAASAGLLAP

-166 SFLTLKDKGHPLL
+166 SFLTLKEKGHPLL

-225 NRDFEASTMDVPLGS
+225 TRDFEASTMDVPLGS

-265 KLPVGLGQNNFDTI
+265 KLPVALGQNNFDTI

-422 SNGSGQDRN
+422 SNGSGQDRTM
-431 LLRQATQLL
+431 LRQATQLL
-440 REAGFTLRDNRLL
+440 REAGFTLRDNKLL

-498 YQARLKDYDF
+498 YQSRLKDYDF

-594 AYWDMFGFPETK
+594 AYWDMFGFPERK

>member
-1 MQRPILPRR
+1 M
-10 TPRLSRRTVL
+10 PRLSRRTVL
-20 TLAAGAAGAGLLAP
+20 TLAAAGAGAGLLARG
-34 QALRA
+34 ALA
-39 QAETESHGLS
+39 QAAGESHGIS
-49 SFGDLKYPADFRHFD
+49 YFGDLKYPADFAHFD

-76 VHTAASWAF
+76 IHTASTWSY

-94 MNTLVLRGDAPPGLD
+94 LNTLVLRGDAPPGLD
-109 GIFASL
+109 DIFASL
-115 MTGSGDE
+115 MAGGGDE
-122 PDSMYGLVAERVRM
+122 PDAMYGFAAEKVAISEH
-136 SADGLTYRF
+136 GLTYRF
-145 TIREIARFHDGTPI
+145 TLRDIAAFHDGKPI

-166 SFLTLKDKGHPLL
+166 SILTLKEKGHPLL
-179 RVVLRDL
+179 RVVLRDV
-186 AGAEAESAKVVVIR
+186 ASAAAESAKVVAVT
-200 FAPGRSRSL
+200 FAKGRSRSL
-209 PLTVA
+209 PLTIA

-225 NRDFEASTMDVPLGS
+225 GRDFEASTMDVPLGS

-256 DRVRDWWGE
+256 ERVRNWWGE
-265 KLPVGLGQNNFDTI
+265 KLPVSVGQNNFDVI
-279 RLEFFRDRDVAFEA
+279 RVEFFRDRDVAFEA

-321 GRVVRREIA
+321 GRVLRREVP

-373 DSYRRTHSFFQN
+373 DSYKRTHSFFQN
-385 SPLMATGAP
+385 SPMMAVGKP
-394 SAEELAVLEPFRGKV
+394 SAEELAILEPFRGKV
-409 ADEVFGEPYVPPV
+409 PDEVFDEPYVPPV
-422 SNGSGQDRN
+422 SNASGQDRN

-440 REAGFTLRDNRLL
+440 REAGFTLKDNRLI
-453 DAAGRPM
+453 DAAGKPM
-460 TVEFLDFDN
+460 TVEFLDYDN

-480 NLRRLGIEANIRR
+480 NLRRLGIAATIRR

-498 YQARLKDYDF
+498 YQSRLKDYDF

-525 RTFFGSQSGRQPG
+525 RTFFGSESGKQPG

-547 PVIDALIDKIL
+547 PVVDALIQKIL
-558 AANSRAELTVLCR
+558 AVNTRTELTTLCL

-589 PSSWL
+589 ASHWI
-594 AYWDMFGFPETK
+594 AYWDQFGHPERK
-606 PRYAKGVPSTWWFDP
+606 PKYSRGVPATWWFDP

-627 ERS
+627 ERT